1 MADHSLASSTYAS
14 ARSSRVS
21 LSEGRDEVDALASP
35 AKARRLDDD
44 EDDESLLGDKA
55 LRLRTYGLD
64 DDGTIPASP
73 RTPKFESYPQ
83 TARRRPPE
91 TVAHFARAM
100 AFQTVPMLL
109 LSLLGCGCATN
120 IAR

>member
-1 MADHSLASSTYAS
+1 MVDHSLASSTYAS

-35 AKARRLDDD
+35 AKGRDDD
-44 EDDESLLGDKA
+44 DDSLLGDKA

-64 DDGTIPASP
+64 GPDAIPDSP
-73 RTPKFESYPQ
+73 RTPKFSSYP
-83 TARRRPPE
+83 TAPRRRPPE

-109 LSLLGCGCATN
+109 LSLLGC
-120 IAR
+120 ARRHEPD